1 MRSLRVGPGIEV
13 LPSFQACVG
22 ILLLAMGLEF
32 DHLACRRWRIGQ
44 HYGSFCIRTICAFAF
59 TIAGVLLMLATC

>member
-1 MRSLRVGPGIEV
+1 
-13 LPSFQACVG
+13 
-22 ILLLAMGLEF
+22 MGLEF

-44 HYGSFCIRTICAFAF
+44 HYGSLCIRTMCAFAF